1 VNPKTDAERRDV
13 TPPPQAKPVV
23 LGIDGGST
31 KTRIQVRCA
40 ETNAWVS
47 EHVYAGSTNLY
58 MHPAASGSPQV
69 AHDLEAGLSVCLK
82 GEARTIS
89 ACVIGTAGIDAPH
102 DDRRHR
108 EAFLGAPSLSQL
120 GDRLKV
126 LSDVEIIAAC
136 GERAVRVCSIA
147 GTGSNTL
154 GLRYE
159 GQALTSRHQVGGMD
173 LLLSDEG
180 SAAWIGHHAFR
191 AALHDLQGVTPSAL
205 GPALL
210 DWLGLPNEPGQESWR
225 PLRTLRTDLPKA
237 RLAEVTEAVVLPLID
252 TDPVAEQLI
261 VAAADRIAHQIVAAA
276 RGVHASVD
284 EALEVLTVGGVWRTP
299 GVHEQVT
306 QKVHAAYPHATVN
319 AVDPAQ
325 GACRIARKLL
335 G

>member
-1 VNPKTDAERRDV
+1 MT
-13 TPPPQAKPVV
+13 QATHTHPVV

-40 ETNAWVS
+40 ETSAWVS
-47 EHVYAGSTNLY
+47 EHVYEGSTNLY
-58 MHPAASGSPQV
+58 MHPEASASQQI
-69 AHDLEAGLSVCLK
+69 ALDLEAGLSICLT
-82 GEARTIS
+82 GETRTIS

-102 DDRRHR
+102 DNRRHR
-108 EAFLGAPSLSQL
+108 EAFLGAPSLSHL
-120 GDRLKV
+120 GDQLKV

-136 GERAVRVCSIA
+136 GERPVRVCAIA

-154 GLRYE
+154 ALRYE

-173 LLLSDEG
+173 LLLADEG

-210 DWLGLPNEPGQESWR
+210 DWLGLSNEPGQESWR

-237 RLAEVTEAVVLPLID
+237 RLAQVTEEVVLPLID

-261 VAAADRIAHQIVAAA
+261 ATAADHIAHQIVAAA
-276 RGVHASVD
+276 RGVQASVD
-284 EALEVLTVGGVWRTP
+284 DALEVLTVGGVWRTP

-306 QKVHAAYPHATVN
+306 QMVLTAYPHATVN
-319 AVDPAQ
+319 PVDPCE
-325 GACRIARKLL
+325 GACRIAKELL